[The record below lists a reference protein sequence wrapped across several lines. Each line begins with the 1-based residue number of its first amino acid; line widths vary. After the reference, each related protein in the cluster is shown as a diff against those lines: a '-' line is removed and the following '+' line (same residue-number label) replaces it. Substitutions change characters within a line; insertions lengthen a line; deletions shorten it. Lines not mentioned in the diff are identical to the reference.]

1 MIKIG
6 HVSDVDKFT
15 VPDCIKFDV
24 ITVLMTLDEC
34 YGAKRNID
42 SDMGGFIVI
51 CSNSEQLNVPYLD
64 LNSDIAEYTEVI
76 GDYTKSLYISGSER
90 NIVVYRKLN

>member
-6 HVSDVDKFT
+6 HVSDIDKFT

-34 YGAKRNID
+34 YGAKRA
-42 SDMGGFIVI
+42 
-51 CSNSEQLNVPYLD
+51 D
-64 LNSDIAEYTEVI
+64 L
-76 GDYTKSLYISGSER
+76 SLYAQIRSS
-90 NIVVYRKLN
+90 

>member
-6 HVSDVDKFT
+6 NVSDVDKFT

-34 YGAKRNID
+34 YGTKRDID
-42 SDMGGFIVI
+42 SDMGGFVVI
-51 CSNSEQLNVPYLD
+51 CSNSEQLNIPYLD

-76 GDYTKSLYISGSER
+76 GDYAKSLYISGSER
-90 NIVVYRKLN
+90 NIIVYRELN